1 MMRWMLVAVAQL
13 ALAAREEESLF
24 LEDNKP
30 RQSFVATAI
39 LWSAVVLLSVA
50 AWWWLLHRS
59 DSPKPHVREVGA
71 EVEARGRAVD
81 RGPSGARST
90 SPGGFLLPGDRAP
103 RQLGCGI

>member
-24 LEDNKP
+24 LE
-30 RQSFVATAI
+30 
-39 LWSAVVLLSVA
+39 AVVLLSVA